1 MTKQRNRGLRKRCEC
16 PRKNWAKCS
25 HPWHFNFK
33 WKGEHYR
40 FSLDREVGHPVTSKT
55 EAEKEADRLRTAIR
69 EGVFRQQRREAPHR
83 QRQHPPRLRLRS
95 DNLRRTGRP
104 SEARNSSGQR
114 TTTIDSRR

>member
-69 EGVFRQQRREAPHR
+69 EGRVSA
-83 QRQHPPRLRLRS
+83 
-95 DNLRRTGRP
+95 
-104 SEARNSSGQR
+104 
-114 TTTIDSRR
+114 TTTRGSAGRGSTRPV

>member
-40 FSLDREVGHPVTSKT
+40 FSLDREVGHPSR
-55 EAEKEADRLRTAIR
+55 ARLKRR
-69 EGVFRQQRREAPHR
+69 RRQTDCGRRYAR
-83 QRQHPPRLRLRS
+83 GGFGNSRLMPVAT
-95 DNLRRTGRP
+95 NLCQL
-104 SEARNSSGQR
+104 AH
-114 TTTIDSRR
+114 

>member
-1 MTKQRNRGLRKRCEC
+1 MTKHRNRGLRKRCEC

-55 EAEKEADRLRTAIR
+55 EAEQEADRLRTAIR
-69 EGVFRQQRREAPHR
+69 EGRFSA
-83 QRQHPPRLRLRS
+83 
-95 DNLRRTGRP
+95 TAG
-104 SEARNSSGQR
+104 
-114 TTTIDSRR
+114 